1 LEAVPTLSIFRCVLM
16 NEDVASGEARRRV
29 GCSRREALA
38 RLGAGTLAALGLW
51 PGSLDLKA
59 GTGEAGTFRFVVVND
74 THYVSPDCGP
84 WLERAVR
91 QMKGEG
97 PEFCLLCG
105 DLTEKGKPEHLGTVR
120 EIFRSLD
127 APTYAVPGNHD
138 YVAPTDRRPY
148 ERTYPRR
155 LNYWF
160 EHRGWQFVGLDT
172 TDGQRWEK
180 TLVPPATFQWLDEN
194 LGRLA
199 PWKPTVLFTHFP
211 LGAGVKMRPGKADDL
226 LERFRFFN
234 LRGIYCGHW
243 HGSTLRWERNIFAV
257 TSPCCALKR
266 GNHDGSAGKGYLVC
280 EARDGVLTR
289 RFVECHLT
297 AGEKALLAAEKK

>member
-1 LEAVPTLSIFRCVLM
+1 M
-16 NEDVASGEARRRV
+16 NDDVASDLVRQRMV
-29 GCSRREALA
+29 CSRREALG

-51 PGSLDLKA
+51 PGSLTAKA
-59 GTGEAGTFRFVVVND
+59 GSGEAGTFRFIVVND

-91 QMKGEG
+91 QMKSEG

-105 DLTEKGKPEHLGTVR
+105 DLTEQGKPEHLAAVR
-120 EIFRSLD
+120 EIFRGLQ
-127 APTYAVPGNHD
+127 APAYTVPGNHD
-138 YVAPTDRRPY
+138 YVTLTDRRPY
-148 ERTYPRR
+148 ERTYPHR

-180 TLVPPATFQWLDEN
+180 TLVSLDTLQWLDQN
-194 LGRLA
+194 LRRLD

-211 LGAGVKMRPGKADDL
+211 LGDGVKMRPGNADEL

-243 HGSTLRWERNIFAV
+243 HGATLRWERNIFAV

-266 GNHDGSAGKGYLVC
+266 GNHDRTTAKGYLVC
-280 EARDGVLTR
+280 EAREGILTR
-289 RFVECHLT
+289 RFVECQLT
-297 AGEKALLAAEKK
+297 PAEKALLAGEKT